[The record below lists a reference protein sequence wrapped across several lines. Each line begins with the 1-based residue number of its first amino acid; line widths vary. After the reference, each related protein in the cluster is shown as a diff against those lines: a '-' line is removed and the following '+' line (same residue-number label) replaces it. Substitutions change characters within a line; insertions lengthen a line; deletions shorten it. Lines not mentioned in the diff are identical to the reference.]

1 MISIME
7 LLNSLSVIE
16 VKGDTDRMINGIYYN
31 SRDVQPGSLFVA
43 VGGYKSDGHCYINE
57 AVKRGA
63 STIVRDKDIAGNGIN
78 LKGEVTDIFV
88 TDSRKA
94 LALLATEFYHHPSRE
109 LGLIGVTGTN
119 GKTTI
124 TYLLDSVLRCSGL
137 SVGVIGTISYS
148 YNNHVLP
155 ATTTTPESLDLQRM
169 LRDMVNRN
177 VNYCVLEVSS
187 HSLELKRVVG
197 CDFQTA
203 IFTNLSQDHLD
214 FHKSLD
220 NYFEAKAR
228 LFKDYPV
235 KTAVINLD
243 DPYGERL
250 LKAVPGKV
258 ITYGINKSA
267 DISAEEVKC
276 SPDGLSFTART
287 PLGQIDI
294 QSPLLGRHNVYNV
307 LAVIGAAIC
316 NGIDIACIKEGV
328 KAVKGVLGRFERI
341 EEGQNYTVAVD
352 YAHTP
357 DALKNLLRAARE
369 ITNKK
374 VILIFGCGGDRDRLK
389 RPLMGNAAARLA
401 DFTIMTSDNPRSEES
416 LKIIEEIEKGFSEAG
431 GKQESY
437 IKVAERKEAIHKG
450 LELAEEGDL
459 VLIAGKGHETYQ
471 IIGNKK
477 RDFDDREVARGFL
490 RNRREERDV

>member
-7 LLNSLSVIE
+7 LLNSLSVVE
-16 VKGDTDRMINGIYYN
+16 VKGDTNRMINGIYYD

-137 SVGVIGTISYS
+137 SVGVVGTISYS

-267 DISAEEVKC
+267 DISAEEIKC
-276 SPDGLSFTART
+276 SPNGLSFTART

-294 QSPLLGRHNVYNV
+294 QSPLPGRHNVYNV

-401 DFTIMTSDNPRSEES
+401 DFTIITSDNPRSEES

>member
-1 MISIME
+1 
-7 LLNSLSVIE
+7 
-16 VKGDTDRMINGIYYN
+16 MINGIYYD

-137 SVGVIGTISYS
+137 SVGVVGTISYS

-267 DISAEEVKC
+267 DISAEEIKC
-276 SPDGLSFTART
+276 SPNGLSFTART

-294 QSPLLGRHNVYNV
+294 QSPLPGRHNVYNV

-401 DFTIMTSDNPRSEES
+401 DFTIITSDNPRSEES

>member
-137 SVGVIGTISYS
+137 SVGVVGTISYS

-401 DFTIMTSDNPRSEES
+401 DFTIITSDNPRSEEP